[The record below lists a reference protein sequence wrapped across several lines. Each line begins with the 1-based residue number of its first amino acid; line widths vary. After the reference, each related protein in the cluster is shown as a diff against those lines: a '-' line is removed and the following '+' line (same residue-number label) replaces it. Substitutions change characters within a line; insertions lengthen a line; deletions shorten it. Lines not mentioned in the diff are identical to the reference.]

1 MIITPIKMKK
11 IAKFKSSL
19 RSDHP
24 LFKQLISNAP
34 EWWHKA
40 LQFEGAYIDIRKDNT
55 INIYYEGASL
65 AKIEWENGTV
75 RATCHPKYLYSDRAQ
90 AYYKNGIAIYQPC
103 DEELVRIGTEECRL
117 LRNAQMYYSDKEG
130 KEVSDAE
137 QKSEKKLQSEIVCR
151 SKTLYIDSEFAH
163 QYEEGSRHTI
173 RIDLVR
179 VVGNKIQFVELK
191 RIQDNRLRHE
201 ECSNVTPEIIT
212 QIEEYRNFIK
222 ANKDAILAYY
232 KELITIKRALG
243 LPTTSAD
250 IETLDIDTE
259 PYLEIH
265 NLYTHLNPQREARI
279 EGIKRKLDEHNVKYE
294 IL

>member
-65 AKIEWENGTV
+65 AKIEWANGTV
-75 RATCHPKYLYSDRAQ
+75 RATCHPKYLYGDRAQ

-103 DEELVRIGTEECRL
+103 EEELVRIGTEECRL

-151 SKTLYIDSEFAH
+151 AKTLYIDSEFAH
-163 QYEEGSRHTI
+163 RYEEGSRHTI

-179 VVGNKIQFVELK
+179 VKGNKIQFVELK
-191 RIQDNRLRHE
+191 RIQDNRLLHKDGSE
-201 ECSNVTPEIIT
+201 VTPEIIT

-279 EGIKRKLDEHNVKYE
+279 TKIKTLLDKYNVKYE
-294 IL
+294 IQ

>member
-1 MIITPIKMKK
+1 MIITPMEIKK

-19 RSDHP
+19 RNDHP
-24 LFKQLISNAP
+24 LFRKLQNDAP
-34 EWWHKA
+34 EWWRKA
-40 LQFEGAYIDIRKDNT
+40 LQFKDAYIDIRKDNT

-65 AKIEWENGTV
+65 AKIERVNGSV
-75 RATCHPKYLYSDRAQ
+75 RATCHPKYLYGNKAQ
-90 AYYKNGIAIYQPC
+90 AYYKNGIAICQPC
-103 DEELVRIGTEECRL
+103 EEELMRIGTEECCIL
-117 LRNAQMYYSDKEG
+117 QNAQLFYTDKDG
-130 KEVSDAE
+130 KETCDAE
-137 QKSEKKLQSEIVCR
+137 QKSEKRLQGEIVCR
-151 SKTLYIDSEFAH
+151 AKTLYIDSEFEH
-163 QYEEGSRHTI
+163 QYEEGCRHTI

-179 VVGNKIQFVELK
+179 VKGNKIQFVELK
-191 RIQDNRLRHE
+191 RIQDNRLLHKDGSE
-201 ECSNVTPEIIT
+201 VTPEIIT

-250 IETLDIDTE
+250 IETLDIDTD

-279 EGIKRKLDEHNVKYE
+279 TKIKTLLDKYNVKYE
-294 IL
+294 II

>member
-1 MIITPIKMKK
+1 MKN
-11 IAKFKSSL
+11 IAKFRSSL

-24 LFKQLISNAP
+24 LFKQLISDAP

-65 AKIEWENGTV
+65 AKVEWANGTV
-75 RATCHPKYLYSDRAQ
+75 RATCHPKYLYGDRAQ

-103 DEELVRIGTEECRL
+103 EEELMKLGTEECCL
-117 LRNAQMYYSDKEG
+117 LRNAQMFYTDKEG
-130 KEVSDAE
+130 KEVSDTE
-137 QKSEKKLQSEIVCR
+137 QKSEKKLQGEIVCR
-151 SKTLYIDSEFAH
+151 AKTLYIDSEFAH

-191 RIQDNRLRHE
+191 RIQDNRLLHE
-201 ECSNVTPEIIT
+201 ECSNVMPEIIP
-212 QIEEYRNFIK
+212 QIEEYSSFLKTNYK
-222 ANKDAILAYY
+222 AILEYY
-232 KELITIKRALG
+232 KILIAIKRALG

-250 IETLDIDTE
+250 IDTLAIDTE
-259 PYLEIH
+259 PYLEIY

-279 EGIKRKLDEHNVKYE
+279 ANIKATLDKHNVKYE

>member
-1 MIITPIKMKK
+1 MKK

-34 EWWHKA
+34 EWWCNA
-40 LQFEGAYIDIRKDNT
+40 LQFENAYIDIRKDNT

-65 AKIEWENGTV
+65 AKIEMTKGSI
-75 RATCHPKYLYSDRAQ
+75 RATCHPKYLYGYNAQ
-90 AYYKNGIAIYQPC
+90 AYYKRGIAIYQPC
-103 DEELVRIGTEECRL
+103 EKELVRLGPEECCL
-117 LRNAQMYYSDKEG
+117 LRNAQMFYSDKEG
-130 KEVSDAE
+130 KEVSNAE
-137 QKSEKKLQSEIVCR
+137 QKSEKKLQGEIVCR
-151 SKTLYIDSEFAH
+151 AKTLYIDSEFAH

-191 RIQDNRLRHE
+191 RIQDYRLRHE

-259 PYLEIH
+259 PCLEIH

-279 EGIKRKLDEHNVKYE
+279 TKIKTLLDKYNVKYE
-294 IL
+294 II

>member
-1 MIITPIKMKK
+1 MEMKK

-19 RSDHP
+19 RNDHP

-34 EWWHKA
+34 EWWCKA

-65 AKIEWENGTV
+65 AKIEWANGTV
-75 RATCHPKYLYSDRAQ
+75 RATCHPKYLYGDRAQ
-90 AYYKNGIAIYQPC
+90 AYYKNGIAIYQHC
-103 DEELVRIGTEECRL
+103 EEELMRLGTEECRL

-137 QKSEKKLQSEIVCR
+137 QKSEKKLQGEIVCR

-179 VVGNKIQFVELK
+179 VKDNKIQFVELK
-191 RIQDNRLRHE
+191 RIQDNRLLHE
-201 ECSNVTPEIIT
+201 DSSEVTPEIIT
-212 QIEEYRNFIK
+212 QIKEYRNFLK
-222 ANKDAILAYY
+222 ANKDSILAYY
-232 KELITIKRALG
+232 KKVIAIKRDLG

-250 IETLDIDTE
+250 IETLEIDTE

-279 EGIKRKLDEHNVKYE
+279 AKIKAMLDKHNVKYE